1 VSIQDIQNNSHWV
14 EDDKGY
20 LYMKSKTKRKD
31 YFQVLHKLHAR
42 TLLILLLKLF
52 VPLRGWLNIN
62 QSIQSNL

>member
-31 YFQVLHKLHAR
+31 YFQVLHKLHA
-42 TLLILLLKLF
+42 LKEKIIF
-52 VPLRGWLNIN
+52 IIKVIR
-62 QSIQSNL
+62 ST